1 MSYRSSFADSQDRC
15 RMVEKDNKRLRDDV
29 RKEYNNAVRELAIFI
44 QNRDPRYH
52 AYQRQRERSK
62 KEAQRG
68 PAGLR
73 PRGSGKPQPTAR
85 AQPTAKRNVHADMAA
100 QRADPGSEF
109 YAQSWQQV
117 ESVIDLDENDFATS
131 AKPKKPSNWNET
143 GMVDEEGS
151 DSEEEEG
158 QYECFAC
165 NKIFASEKTWENH
178 ERSRKHKQAVE
189 R

>member
-1 MSYRSSFADSQDRC
+1 
-15 RMVEKDNKRLRDDV
+15 MVEKDNKRLRDDV

-100 QRADPGSEF
+100 QHADPGSEF

-117 ESVIDLDENDFATS
+117 DSVIDLDENDFATS